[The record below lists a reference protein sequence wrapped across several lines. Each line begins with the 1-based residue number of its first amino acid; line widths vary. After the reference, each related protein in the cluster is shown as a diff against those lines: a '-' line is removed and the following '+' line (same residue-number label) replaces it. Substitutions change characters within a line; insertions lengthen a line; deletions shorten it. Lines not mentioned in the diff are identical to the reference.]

1 MFVTAPAI
9 GRLVARPRLWAFE
22 QVKRGRFGAPVR
34 RHARRLEVELAN
46 VEAAL
51 GIGFSPEQLA
61 AAGITIHSE
70 HEEAA

>member
-1 MFVTAPAI
+1 MLVTAPTI
-9 GRLVARPRLWAFE
+9 GRLAGRPRLWAYC
-22 QVKRGRFGAPVR
+22 QIRRGRFGPSR
-34 RHARRLEVELAN
+34 RRGRAYEVELAN

>member
-1 MFVTAPAI
+1 VAASGRPAGV
-9 GRLVARPRLWAFE
+9 GRAY
-22 QVKRGRFGAPVR
+22 
-34 RHARRLEVELAN
+34 EVELAN